1 MYNFFTEVLWGKEV
15 ALWAIQAAAAFLKV
29 RFWSIVIHRLDVCAR
44 QGWGEGGGV
53 LRTLAKCQKELVTK
67 PVVHRNKLI

>member
-1 MYNFFTEVLWGKEV
+1 MYNFFTEVLRGKEV
-15 ALWAIQAAAAFLKV
+15 ALWAIKAAVAFLKV
-29 RFWSIVIHRLDVCAR
+29 RFAVLSFIVLTCELDR
-44 QGWGEGGGV
+44 GGGGGV